1 MRRFVSLCWEGDY
14 ADGFGACVKGPPA
27 APADFLEGSYHTV
40 TWAKWSVAYWALGA
54 ADAALFVDADV
65 VLLRNPF
72 ADAEVLGRKEALLYQ
87 GEDHC
92 AAYSPTCALN
102 SGQML
107 LRNRSMVEA
116 VLAAMPARFGAT
128 TPLEQAIAAAALR
141 ADGYAATSLPPHFSG
156 HCWFGR
162 SGLSLCEL
170 TTYHAHCCVND
181 REKLAVIGRVLRD
194 SAGCDFAHSAPGARS
209 RCTLGECG

>member
-1 MRRFVSLCWEGDY
+1 MALSSSLM
-14 ADGFGACVKGPPA
+14 
-27 APADFLEGSYHTV
+27 T
-40 TWAKWSVAYWALGA
+40 
-54 ADAALFVDADV
+54 LFVLIMGVAIV
-65 VLLRNPF
+65 GGL
-72 ADAEVLGRKEALLYQ
+72 AGLLYAVHLHLSELMVSQ
-87 GEDHC
+87 R
-92 AAYSPTCALN
+92 APMQWPPLPPQLPQQLSPPPHPPPPLEPPPH
-102 SGQML
+102 SPPPH
-107 LRNRSMVEA
+107 S
-116 VLAAMPARFGAT
+116 PPPPPPHSPPPHSPSPPPPPT

>member
-1 MRRFVSLCWEGDY
+1 MALSSSL
-14 ADGFGACVKGPPA
+14 
-27 APADFLEGSYHTV
+27 T
-40 TWAKWSVAYWALGA
+40 T
-54 ADAALFVDADV
+54 LFVLIMGVAIV
-65 VLLRNPF
+65 GGL
-72 ADAEVLGRKEALLYQ
+72 AGLLYAVHLHLS
-87 GEDHC
+87 E
-92 AAYSPTCALN
+92 L
-102 SGQML
+102 
-107 LRNRSMVEA
+107 MVS
-116 VLAAMPARFGAT
+116 
-128 TPLEQAIAAAALR
+128 AIAAAALR

>member
-1 MRRFVSLCWEGDY
+1 MALSSSL
-14 ADGFGACVKGPPA
+14 
-27 APADFLEGSYHTV
+27 T
-40 TWAKWSVAYWALGA
+40 T
-54 ADAALFVDADV
+54 LFVLIMGVAIV
-65 VLLRNPF
+65 GGLAGL
-72 ADAEVLGRKEALLYQ
+72 
-87 GEDHC
+87 
-92 AAYSPTCALN
+92 
-102 SGQML
+102 
-107 LRNRSMVEA
+107 RSMVEA

>member
-1 MRRFVSLCWEGDY
+1 MPL
-14 ADGFGACVKGPPA
+14 ACHASETMQTIQPARKSAALRAGPPA
-27 APADFLEGSYHTV
+27 GRRQQLHHHIGERLEVGY
-40 TWAKWSVAYWALGA
+40 A
-54 ADAALFVDADV
+54 
-65 VLLRNPF
+65 
-72 ADAEVLGRKEALLYQ
+72 
-87 GEDHC
+87 
-92 AAYSPTCALN
+92 
-102 SGQML
+102 GQA
-107 LRNRSMVEA
+107 S
-116 VLAAMPARFGAT
+116 
-128 TPLEQAIAAAALR
+128 AIAAALR

>member
-1 MRRFVSLCWEGDY
+1 MAILAFTSRREMLSSSL
-14 ADGFGACVKGPPA
+14 
-27 APADFLEGSYHTV
+27 T
-40 TWAKWSVAYWALGA
+40 T
-54 ADAALFVDADV
+54 LFVLIMGVAIV
-65 VLLRNPF
+65 GGLAGLLYAVL
-72 ADAEVLGRKEALLYQ
+72 ARKEALLYQ

-92 AAYSPTCALN
+92 PSYSPHCALN

-116 VLAAMPARFGAT
+116 VLAAMPARFDAT
-128 TPLEQAIAAAALR
+128 TPLDQAIAAAALR

>member
-1 MRRFVSLCWEGDY
+1 MALSSSL
-14 ADGFGACVKGPPA
+14 
-27 APADFLEGSYHTV
+27 T
-40 TWAKWSVAYWALGA
+40 T
-54 ADAALFVDADV
+54 LFVLIMGVAIV
-65 VLLRNPF
+65 GGL
-72 ADAEVLGRKEALLYQ
+72 AGLLYAVHLHLS
-87 GEDHC
+87 E
-92 AAYSPTCALN
+92 L
-102 SGQML
+102 
-107 LRNRSMVEA
+107 MV
-116 VLAAMPARFGAT
+116 
-128 TPLEQAIAAAALR
+128 
-141 ADGYAATSLPPHFSG
+141 SPPHFSG